1 MRTLKE
7 SILSD
12 IESNL
17 SLGNDEVEEYAAKM
31 HILEELHDHKKYYYD
46 KNRGDDKY
54 FNIYK
59 NRNKW
64 LVDVNG
70 FITCYCPD
78 GYVTDGSFE
87 FGAIQKDFM
96 ICAEDDGDPC
106 NCKSLQYGPKIVY
119 GEYTIDACN
128 DLKDLKHCPIHVY
141 GEILVR
147 DTGITTLKYF
157 PKNCYAAKIINNK
170 NLKSLKGTKIC
181 SVKRQI
187 FIVGNGIDTTLD
199 MLTNM
204 GWRITDALGSSTSN
218 VFISDD
224 SDMGKIFNGRY

>member
-17 SLGNDEVEEYAAKM
+17 SLGNDKVEEYAAKM
-31 HILEELHDHKKYYYD
+31 HILEELHDPKKYYYD
-46 KNRGDDKY
+46 KSQDDDKY
-54 FNIYK
+54 FNIFK
-59 NRNKW
+59 HRNKW
-64 LVDVNG
+64 VVDVNG

-87 FGAIQKDFM
+87 FGTIQRDFM
-96 ICAEDDGDPC
+96 ICSENDGNPC

-119 GEYTIDACN
+119 GCYTIDTCK
-128 DLKDLKHCPIHVY
+128 DLKDLKYCPIQVVD
-141 GEILVR
+141 EVLVR
-147 DTGITTLKYF
+147 ESGITTLKYF
-157 PKNCYAAKIINNK
+157 PRSCYAAKIIKNK
-170 NLKSLKGTKIC
+170 NLKSLKGTKPC

-187 FIVGNGIDTTLD
+187 FIVDNGIDTTKD
-199 MLTNM
+199 MLMNM
-204 GWRITDALGSSTSN
+204 GWRITDALGASASS

-224 SDMGKIFNGRY
+224 SDMGKIFNGNY